1 MTATMWE
8 PGEPISTGLLAEYD
22 ADEYGPLF
30 AVSDEGSAG
39 QVVVDA
45 ALSSAK
51 AVAGA
56 SNPVQLGVIL
66 DGERM
71 TSAGEVLIG
80 PPEYRALS
88 SVAAGRLLLTTN
100 VGTRVNVRLT
110 GQLPEFPAVEKS
122 AQAVVAAFHP
132 FVDTPDRRPRP
143 LTVRLRVDPPADLA
157 KLAAVVRKL
166 DEARTIGQIGPA
178 GIHRLSVL
186 FAFKEEI
193 GSDLQLAQI
202 EAVIDAAAGLGV
214 FEVAIDGAQLPYARQ
229 RWGGQGLLNVLTIA
243 DANRLLKSATRRGV
257 RLTPRY
263 QVDVDSAARTIW
275 TGLEAARVS
284 GFDAGKYGLLP
295 LTLEEQVPVIELIT
309 RWTRGWTAIP
319 AFYVDTPLV
328 TGIEIFDIAQCEA
341 AARRWLNAARG
352 AGARIVLFDAPDR
365 VNPRKLVKS
374 TDSPDGV
381 LTPEQIDALAEYA
394 KLLGIKIFWSGGIT
408 APQALELA
416 RRRVFGIF
424 STSSTAAKMA
434 VSAQFERDPR
444 LAAENEPTE
453 FGVRRMH
460 AIIQGGFLSSRIRES
475 DAGLARELETSTANL
490 VANSSDAAK
499 SEAALT
505 ALNALLV
512 RGWRQLRD
520 AIETD
525 GQAYLTRG
533 SRLTGSA
540 ARPVPA
546 DAVRVFRGRK
556 IAAASREDFV
566 RRLEQV
572 FMPLTVQMQRLYGL
586 TAYLPAVLPEF
597 SSHTL
602 PDEVALV
609 FYRTQGCYHE
619 AKQCIGG
626 RAYSELHELA
636 FDMPASRSGFPQ
648 LLDHDQFTP
657 DQPYH
662 LFERSVDWQTGGTR
676 LFVGTRKTDMQ
687 SDAFL
692 AGIAKVARRV
702 QAEPNSLDAAI
713 FSATG
718 DWIIWWDHAP
728 VLPAEP
734 VPYFEG
740 LADAVWASAARRLRI
755 PPDLTEPS
763 SGISLNFK
771 RDFVNLQFP
780 RV

>member
-1 MTATMWE
+1 MAEGGSRGGGEDRSVRRPGSRE
-8 PGEPISTGLLAEYD
+8 P
-22 ADEYGPLF
+22 
-30 AVSDEGSAG
+30 
-39 QVVVDA
+39 
-45 ALSSAK
+45 
-51 AVAGA
+51 
-56 SNPVQLGVIL
+56 
-66 DGERM
+66 
-71 TSAGEVLIG
+71 
-80 PPEYRALS
+80 
-88 SVAAGRLLLTTN
+88 
-100 VGTRVNVRLT
+100 
-110 GQLPEFPAVEKS
+110 
-122 AQAVVAAFHP
+122 AQASEVERQPRRGAHTRA
-132 FVDTPDRRPRP
+132 DRR
-143 LTVRLRVDPPADLA
+143 
-157 KLAAVVRKL
+157 
-166 DEARTIGQIGPA
+166 
-178 GIHRLSVL
+178 
-186 FAFKEEI
+186 
-193 GSDLQLAQI
+193 
-202 EAVIDAAAGLGV
+202 
-214 FEVAIDGAQLPYARQ
+214 
-229 RWGGQGLLNVLTIA
+229 
-243 DANRLLKSATRRGV
+243 
-257 RLTPRY
+257 
-263 QVDVDSAARTIW
+263 
-275 TGLEAARVS
+275 
-284 GFDAGKYGLLP
+284 
-295 LTLEEQVPVIELIT
+295 
-309 RWTRGWTAIP
+309 
-319 AFYVDTPLV
+319 
-328 TGIEIFDIAQCEA
+328 
-341 AARRWLNAARG
+341 ARRVCQ
-352 AGARIVLFDAPDR
+352 GARDQ
-365 VNPRKLVKS
+365 
-374 TDSPDGV
+374 DS
-381 LTPEQIDALAEYA
+381 
-394 KLLGIKIFWSGGIT
+394 WSGGIT

-460 AIIQGGFLSSRIRES
+460 AIIQGGFLSSRIREL

-586 TAYLPAVLPEF
+586 TAYLPAVLPES

-657 DQPYH
+657 DQPYN

-676 LFVGTRKTDMQ
+676 LFVGTRKTDTP

-692 AGIAKVARRV
+692 AGIAKAARRV
-702 QAEPNSLDAAI
+702 QRSRSRSTPRFSVRRAI
-713 FSATG
+713 
-718 DWIIWWDHAP
+718 
-728 VLPAEP
+728 
-734 VPYFEG
+734 G
-740 LADAVWASAARRLRI
+740 LFGGITRRRCFRSRFHTSKGWPTLFGHP
-755 PPDLTEPS
+755 PPDGCACHPT
-763 SGISLNFK
+763 
-771 RDFVNLQFP
+771 
-780 RV
+780 